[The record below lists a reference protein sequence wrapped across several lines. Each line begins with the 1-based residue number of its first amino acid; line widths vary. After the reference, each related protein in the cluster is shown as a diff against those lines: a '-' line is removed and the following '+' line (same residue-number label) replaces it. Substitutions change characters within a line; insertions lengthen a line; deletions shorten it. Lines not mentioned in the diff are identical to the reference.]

1 MLGLLA
7 SATAAADRYMPDK
20 TGLSTIFAAAVH
32 GRSSTG
38 PDQFRVPVTADGAV
52 NAETAPNWEPTDLS
66 LAGHVVLPVAIFVVT
81 LLTIDFLLSANFAA
95 TIWPANAI
103 VLVALLRHTRNLRN
117 YGSIIVGGACAIA
130 LANVVAGYGAV
141 SSAILGVTNIFEVA
155 VTLAFLS
162 ALQINAANLTS
173 FKNLLLFIVIAGGI
187 APAGS
192 DAVAAMAIGAA
203 HGIPWR
209 TVWLHSYPAHGLG
222 MIVVAPFLISITSR
236 EWQELRVRQRLAEAA
251 AIVAFVIA
259 IGICGAYF
267 RPLVFL
273 MVPAILFSTLR
284 FGLIGAT
291 AANLL
296 TGLFTSS
303 FVILNIGEP
312 ILSRSDSSERVLAMQ
327 VLLAFT
333 SLWCLPIA
341 ALLTERDRLLGD
353 LSLANAQL
361 KTESETKSHLVIG
374 LRRHLSI
381 AEERERLRLSYELHD
396 QAGQGLIAAILELNE
411 IDSLI
416 YGPARARLH
425 LVRKKMEE
433 LGKTLHRIAWELRPP
448 SIDELG
454 LRKAL
459 ASYIA
464 DWGEQCATEVDFH
477 CDDPN
482 LDEVPSEIG
491 TTVYRIVQEGLT
503 NIVKHAQQP
512 SDVSVVIRRVGA
524 TLQVIIEDNGC
535 GFDVS
540 AMAAKP
546 GGYGGLGL
554 DGMRG
559 RLILIGGTLEIESA
573 VGAGTTIFAR
583 IALDGQ
589 RSAA

>member
-1 MLGLLA
+1 L
-7 SATAAADRYMPDK
+7 
-20 TGLSTIFAAAVH
+20 H
-32 GRSSTG
+32 
-38 PDQFRVPVTADGAV
+38 
-52 NAETAPNWEPTDLS
+52 
-66 LAGHVVLPVAIFVVT
+66 
-81 LLTIDFLLSANFAA
+81 
-95 TIWPANAI
+95 
-103 VLVALLRHTRNLRN
+103 
-117 YGSIIVGGACAIA
+117 
-130 LANVVAGYGAV
+130 
-141 SSAILGVTNIFEVA
+141 
-155 VTLAFLS
+155 
-162 ALQINAANLTS
+162 INAANLTT
-173 FKNLLLFIVIAGGI
+173 FKNLLIFMAIAGVV

-192 DAVAAMAIGAA
+192 NAVNAMVIGAA

-209 TVWLHSYPAHGLG
+209 TIWLQAYPAHALG
-222 MIVVAPFLISITSR
+222 MVVVAPFLISITSR
-236 EWQELRVRQRLAEAA
+236 AWRELRVRQRLAEAS
-251 AIVAFVIA
+251 AIFAFFIA

-267 RPLVFL
+267 RPFAFL

-296 TGLFTSS
+296 TALFTSS
-303 FVILNIGEP
+303 FVLWNIGEP
-312 ILSRSDSSERVLAMQ
+312 ILSRSDSSERILAMQ

-353 LSLANAQL
+353 LSLANTQL
-361 KTESETKSHLVIG
+361 KTESETKSHLVVG

-396 QAGQGLIAAILELNE
+396 QAGQDLIAAILELNE

-416 YGPARARLH
+416 DGRARERLH

-448 SIDELG
+448 AIDELG

-464 DWGEQCATEVDFH
+464 DWGERSGTEVDFH

-482 LDEVPSEIG
+482 FDEVPNEIG

-503 NIVKHAQQP
+503 NILKHARGP

-535 GFDVS
+535 GFDVG

-546 GGYGGLGL
+546 GDYGGLGL

-559 RLILIGGTLEIESA
+559 RLILIGGTLEVESA

-583 IALDGQ
+583 IALDSQ

>member
-1 MLGLLA
+1 
-7 SATAAADRYMPDK
+7 MPDR
-20 TGLSTIFAAAVH
+20 TGLSNIIAAAVH

-38 PDQFRVPVTADGAV
+38 SDQFRVPAAGDGAV
-52 NAETAPNWEPTDLS
+52 AAEIPSHWEPADLS
-66 LAGHVVLPVAIFVVT
+66 LAGHLLLPAAIFAVT
-81 LLTIDFLLSANFAA
+81 LLTLEFLLSANFAA
-95 TIWPANAI
+95 TIWPVNAV

-117 YGSIIVGGACAIA
+117 YGSIIIGSACAIA
-130 LANVVAGYGAV
+130 LANVVVGESAA
-141 SSAILGVTNIFEVA
+141 SSAIFGVANIFEVA

-162 ALQINAANLTS
+162 VLHVNAANFTS
-173 FKNLLLFIVIAGGI
+173 FKNLLIFMAIAGGV

-192 DAVAAMAIGAA
+192 NAVNAMVIGAA

-209 TVWLHSYPAHGLG
+209 TVWLQAYPAHALG
-222 MIVVAPFLISITSR
+222 MVVVAPFLISITSR
-236 EWQELRVRQRLAEAA
+236 EWHELRVRQRLAEAA
-251 AIVAFVIA
+251 AVFAFVIA
-259 IGICGAYF
+259 IGFCSAYF
-267 RPLVFL
+267 RPFVFL
-273 MVPAILFSTLR
+273 LVPAILFSTLR

-296 TGLFTSS
+296 TAFITSS

-361 KTESETKSHLVIG
+361 KSESETKSHLVIG

-411 IDSLI
+411 IDAMI
-416 YGPARARLH
+416 HGAARERLH
-425 LVRKKMEE
+425 LVRKKMED

-448 SIDELG
+448 AIDELG

-464 DWGEQCATEVDFH
+464 DWGERCGTEVDFH

-482 LDEVPSEIG
+482 LDEVASEIG

-503 NIVKHAQQP
+503 NIVKHARGP

-535 GFDVS
+535 GFDVG

-546 GGYGGLGL
+546 GDYSGLGL

>member
-1 MLGLLA
+1 M
-7 SATAAADRYMPDK
+7 RDK
-20 TGLSTIFAAAVH
+20 TGLSNIFAAAMH
-32 GRSSTG
+32 GRSSAG
-38 PDQFRVPVTADGAV
+38 PDQFRVPATGDWA
-52 NAETAPNWEPTDLS
+52 AETPANREPADLS
-66 LAGHVVLPVAIFVVT
+66 LAGHVLLPVAIFVVT
-81 LLTIDFLLSANFAA
+81 LLTLDFLLGANFAA
-95 TIWPANAI
+95 TIWAPNAI
-103 VLVALLRHTRNLRN
+103 VLVALLRHSRSLRN
-117 YGSIIVGGACAIA
+117 YGSILVGSTCAIA
-130 LANVVAGYGAV
+130 LANVVVG
-141 SSAILGVTNIFEVA
+141 SSAVFAAIFGVANIFEVV

-162 ALQINAANLTS
+162 VFHINAANLTG
-173 FKNLLLFIVIAGGI
+173 FKNLLIFMVIAGVV

-192 DAVAAMAIGAA
+192 NAVNAMVIGAA

-209 TVWLHSYPAHGLG
+209 SVWLQAYPAHALG
-222 MIVVAPFLISITSR
+222 MIVVAPFLISVTSR
-236 EWQELRVRQRLAEAA
+236 EWHELRVRQRLAEAA
-251 AIVAFVIA
+251 AIFAFVIA
-259 IGICGAYF
+259 VGVCGAYF
-267 RPLVFL
+267 RPFVFL
-273 MVPAILFSTLR
+273 MVPAILFATLR
-284 FGLIGAT
+284 FGMIGAT

-296 TGLFTSS
+296 TALFTSS
-303 FVILNIGEP
+303 FVLLNIGEP
-312 ILSRSDSSERVLAMQ
+312 ILSRSDSSERILAMQ

-411 IDSLI
+411 IDAMI
-416 YGPARARLH
+416 HGAARERLH

-448 SIDELG
+448 AIDELG

-464 DWGEQCATEVDFH
+464 DWGEQCGTEVDFH
-477 CDDPN
+477 CDDAN

-503 NIVKHAQQP
+503 NILKHAHGP

-524 TLQVIIEDNGC
+524 TLQVTIEDNGC
-535 GFDVS
+535 GFDVG

-559 RLILIGGTLEIESA
+559 RLILIGGTLEVESA
-573 VGAGTTIFAR
+573 VGTGTTIFAR

>member
-1 MLGLLA
+1 M
-7 SATAAADRYMPDK
+7 
-20 TGLSTIFAAAVH
+20 H
-32 GRSSTG
+32 GRSSTRA
-38 PDQFRVPVTADGAV
+38 DQLRVSAIGEAV
-52 NAETAPNWEPTDLS
+52 SDAACGREPFSDLS
-66 LAGHVVLPVAIFVVT
+66 LAEQLLLPVAIFVVT
-81 LLTIDFLLSANFAA
+81 LLAIDFSRSANFAA
-95 TIWPANAI
+95 TVWPSNAI
-103 VLVALLRHTRNLRN
+103 VLVALLQHARNLRN
-117 YGSIIVGGACAIA
+117 YGSIIVGSAGA
-130 LANVVAGYGAV
+130 LALASAVSGNGAV
-141 SSAILGVTNIFEVA
+141 PSAILSAANIFEVS

-162 ALQINAANLTS
+162 VWHINAANLTG
-173 FKNLLLFIVIAGGI
+173 FRNLLIFMFIAGGV

-192 DAVAAMAIGAA
+192 DAIIAMAIGAA

-222 MIVVAPFLISITSR
+222 MMVVAPFFISVTSQ
-236 EWQELRVRQRLAEAA
+236 EWHELRVRQRLTEAA
-251 AIVAFVIA
+251 AIFAFVIA
-259 IGICGAYF
+259 VGICAAYF
-267 RPLVFL
+267 RPFIFL

-296 TGLFTSS
+296 TALFISS

-312 ILSRSDSSERVLAMQ
+312 ILSRSDSSERILAMQ
-327 VLLAFT
+327 VLLAVT

-341 ALLTERDRLLGD
+341 ALLRERDRLLGE

-396 QAGQGLIAAILELNE
+396 QAGQDLIAAILELNE

-416 YGPARARLH
+416 YGPARARLL

-448 SIDELG
+448 AIDELG

-464 DWGEQCATEVDFH
+464 DWGERCGTEVDFH

-503 NIVKHAQQP
+503 NIVKHARGP

-535 GFDVS
+535 GFDVG
-540 AMAAKP
+540 AMAATP

-559 RLILIGGTLEIESA
+559 RLILIGGTLEVESA

>member
-1 MLGLLA
+1 
-7 SATAAADRYMPDK
+7 MPDR
-20 TGLSTIFAAAVH
+20 TGLSNIFAATMN

-38 PDQFRVPVTADGAV
+38 PDQFRVPWTGDGAV
-52 NAETAPNWEPTDLS
+52 NAETAANREPADLTF
-66 LAGHVVLPVAIFVVT
+66 AGLVLLPVTIFVVT
-81 LLTIDFLLSANFAA
+81 LLTIDFLLGANYVA

-103 VLVALLRHTRNLRN
+103 VLVALLRHSRNLRN

-130 LANVVAGYGAV
+130 LANAAV
-141 SSAILGVTNIFEVA
+141 GNSAASSAIFGVANIFEVA

-162 ALQINAANLTS
+162 VLHINAANLTS
-173 FKNLLLFIVIAGGI
+173 FKNLLIFMVIAGVV

-192 DAVAAMAIGAA
+192 NAVNAMVIGAA

-209 TVWLHSYPAHGLG
+209 TIWLQAYPAHALG
-222 MIVVAPFLISITSR
+222 MVVVAPFLISITSR
-236 EWQELRVRQRLAEAA
+236 AWHELRVRQRLAEAA
-251 AIVAFVIA
+251 TIFAFFVA

-267 RPLVFL
+267 RPFAFL

-296 TGLFTSS
+296 TSLFTSS
-303 FVILNIGEP
+303 FVLWNIGEP
-312 ILSRSDSSERVLAMQ
+312 ILSRSDSSERILAMQ

-353 LSLANAQL
+353 LSLANTQL
-361 KTESETKSHLVIG
+361 KTESETKSHLVVG

-396 QAGQGLIAAILELNE
+396 QAGQDLIAAILELNE
-411 IDSLI
+411 IDSLVD
-416 YGPARARLH
+416 GPARERLH

-448 SIDELG
+448 AIDELG

-464 DWGEQCATEVDFH
+464 DWGERCGTEVDFH

-482 LDEVPSEIG
+482 LDEVPNEIG

-503 NIVKHAQQP
+503 NILKHARGP

-535 GFDVS
+535 GFEVG

-559 RLILIGGTLEIESA
+559 RLILIGGTLEVESA

-583 IALDGQ
+583 IALDSQ

>member
-1 MLGLLA
+1 M
-7 SATAAADRYMPDK
+7 ADR
-20 TGLSTIFAAAVH
+20 TGLSNIIAAAVH
-32 GRSSTG
+32 GRSSTVA
-38 PDQFRVPVTADGAV
+38 DQFRVPATGEAAPKAEAVAD
-52 NAETAPNWEPTDLS
+52 PEPADLS
-66 LAGHVVLPVAIFVVT
+66 LAGHVLLPVGIFTVT
-81 LLTIDFLLSANFAA
+81 LLTLEFLLSADFAA

-103 VLVALLRHTRNLRN
+103 VLVALLRHRRNVRN
-117 YGSIIVGGACAIA
+117 YGSIIIGGICAIA
-130 LANVVAGYGAV
+130 LANVAIGDSAV
-141 SSAILGVTNIFEVA
+141 SSAIFGVANIFEVA
-155 VTLAFLS
+155 ITLAFLS
-162 ALQINAANLTS
+162 ALRINAANLTS
-173 FKNLLLFIVIAGGI
+173 FKNLLIFMAIAGVV

-192 DAVAAMAIGAA
+192 NAVNAMVIGAA

-209 TVWLHSYPAHGLG
+209 TVWLQAYPAHALGL
-222 MIVVAPFLISITSR
+222 IVVAPFLISVTSR

-251 AIVAFVIA
+251 AIFAFVIVV
-259 IGICGAYF
+259 GICSAYF
-267 RPLVFL
+267 RPFVFL

-284 FGLIGAT
+284 FGMFGAT
-291 AANLL
+291 TANLL
-296 TGLFTSS
+296 TALFTSS

-312 ILSRSDSSERVLAMQ
+312 ILTRSDFSERVLAMQ

-353 LSLANAQL
+353 LSRANAQL
-361 KTESETKSHLVIG
+361 KTESETKSHLVVG

-381 AEERERLRLSYELHD
+381 VEERERLRLSYELHD
-396 QAGQGLIAAILELNE
+396 QAGQDLIAAILELNE

-416 YGPARARLH
+416 NGPGRERLH

-448 SIDELG
+448 AIDELG

-464 DWGEQCATEVDFH
+464 DWGERCGTEVDFH
-477 CDDPN
+477 CDDPD
-482 LDEVPSEIG
+482 LDGVPNEIG

-503 NIVKHAQQP
+503 NIVKHAQGP

-535 GFDVS
+535 GFDVG

-559 RLILIGGTLEIESA
+559 RLILIGGTLEVESA

>member
-1 MLGLLA
+1 
-7 SATAAADRYMPDK
+7 MPDK
-20 TGLSTIFAAAVH
+20 TGLSNIIAAAVH

-38 PDQFRVPVTADGAV
+38 PDQFRVPVAGDGAA
-52 NAETAPNWEPTDLS
+52 NAESPSRREPADLS
-66 LAGHVVLPVAIFVVT
+66 LAGHVLLPVAIFAVT
-81 LLTIDFLLSANFAA
+81 LLTLDFLLSPNFTA

-103 VLVALLRHTRNLRN
+103 ILVALLRHTRNLRN
-117 YGSIIVGGACAIA
+117 YGSIIVGSACAIA
-130 LANVVAGYGAV
+130 LANVAVGA
-141 SSAILGVTNIFEVA
+141 SAAPSAIFGVANIFEVA

-162 ALQINAANLTS
+162 ALHINAANLTS
-173 FKNLLLFIVIAGGI
+173 FRNLLIFIVIAGGV

-192 DAVAAMAIGAA
+192 NAVNAMAIGAL

-209 TVWLHSYPAHGLG
+209 TVWLQAYPAHALG
-222 MIVVAPFLISITSR
+222 MIVVVPFLISVTSR
-236 EWQELRVRQRLAEAA
+236 EWRELRVRQRLAEAA
-251 AIVAFVIA
+251 AIFALVIA
-259 IGICGAYF
+259 VGICAAYF
-267 RPLVFL
+267 RPFAFL
-273 MVPAILFSTLR
+273 LVPAILFSTLR

-296 TGLFTSS
+296 TALFTSS
-303 FVILNIGEP
+303 FVLFNIGEP
-312 ILSRSDSSERVLAMQ
+312 ILSRSDSSERILAMQ

-353 LSLANAQL
+353 LSLANTQL

-396 QAGQGLIAAILELNE
+396 EAGQGLIAAILELNE

-448 SIDELG
+448 AIDELG

-464 DWGEQCATEVDFH
+464 DWGERCGTEVDFH

-503 NIVKHAQQP
+503 NIVKHARGP

-535 GFDVS
+535 GFDVG

-546 GGYGGLGL
+546 DGYGGLGL

-573 VGAGTTIFAR
+573 VGAGTTLFAR

-589 RSAA
+589 RTAA

>member
-1 MLGLLA
+1 
-7 SATAAADRYMPDK
+7 MPDR
-20 TGLSTIFAAAVH
+20 TELSNIIAAAVH

-38 PDQFRVPVTADGAV
+38 SDQFRVPAAGDGAV
-52 NAETAPNWEPTDLS
+52 AAEIPSHWEPADLS
-66 LAGHVVLPVAIFVVT
+66 LAGHLLLPAAIFAVT
-81 LLTIDFLLSANFAA
+81 LLTLEFLLSANFAA
-95 TIWPANAI
+95 TIWPVNAI

-117 YGSIIVGGACAIA
+117 YGSIIIGSACAIA
-130 LANVVAGYGAV
+130 LANVVVGESAA
-141 SSAILGVTNIFEVA
+141 SSAIFGVANIFEVA

-162 ALQINAANLTS
+162 VLHVNAANFTS
-173 FKNLLLFIVIAGGI
+173 FKNLLIFIVIAGGV

-192 DAVAAMAIGAA
+192 NAVNAMVIGAA

-209 TVWLHSYPAHGLG
+209 TVWLQAYPAHALG
-222 MIVVAPFLISITSR
+222 MVVVAPFLISITSR
-236 EWQELRVRQRLAEAA
+236 EWHELRVRQRLAEAA
-251 AIVAFVIA
+251 AVFAFVIA

-267 RPLVFL
+267 RPFVFL
-273 MVPAILFSTLR
+273 LVPAILFSTLR

-296 TGLFTSS
+296 TAFITSS

-396 QAGQGLIAAILELNE
+396 QAGQGLIAAILELSE

-416 YGPARARLH
+416 DGPARERLH

-448 SIDELG
+448 AIDELG

-464 DWGEQCATEVDFH
+464 DWGERCGTEVDFH

-482 LDEVPSEIG
+482 LDEVASEIG

-503 NIVKHAQQP
+503 NIVKHARGP

-535 GFDVS
+535 GFDVG

-546 GGYGGLGL
+546 GDYSGLGL

>member
-1 MLGLLA
+1 
-7 SATAAADRYMPDK
+7 MPDR
-20 TGLSTIFAAAVH
+20 TGFSNIFAAAVH
-32 GRSSTG
+32 GRPPIG
-38 PDQFRVPVTADGAV
+38 AEPLRVSETADARSD
-52 NAETAPNWEPTDLS
+52 AASAPLPDLS
-66 LAGHVVLPVAIFVVT
+66 LAGHLLLPVAIFAVT
-81 LLTIDFLLSANFAA
+81 LLAIEFSRSANFAA
-95 TIWPANAI
+95 TIWPTNAI
-103 VLVALLRHTRNLRN
+103 VLVALLRHARNLRN
-117 YGSIIVGGACAIA
+117 YGSIIVGSACAIA
-130 LANVVAGYGAV
+130 LASAV
-141 SSAILGVTNIFEVA
+141 SGNGAGPSAILGAANIFEVA

-162 ALQINAANLTS
+162 VLHIGAANLTS
-173 FKNLLLFIVIAGGI
+173 FRNLLIFMFVAGGV

-192 DAVAAMAIGAA
+192 DAIIAMVVGSV
-203 HGIPWR
+203 HDIPWR
-209 TVWLHSYPAHGLG
+209 TVWLHFYPAHGLG
-222 MIVVAPFLISITSR
+222 MMIVAPFLISVTSQQWH
-236 EWQELRVRQRLAEAA
+236 EQRVRQRRAEAA
-251 AIVAFVIA
+251 GIFAMVIA
-259 IGICGAYF
+259 VGICSAYF
-267 RPLVFL
+267 RSFIFL
-273 MVPAILFSTLR
+273 MVPAILFATVR

-291 AANLL
+291 TANLL
-296 TGLFTSS
+296 TALCTSS

-312 ILSRSDSSERVLAMQ
+312 LLSRSDPSERVLALQ
-327 VLLAFT
+327 VLLAIT

-361 KTESETKSHLVIG
+361 QRESETKSHLVVG

-396 QAGQGLIAAILELNE
+396 QAGQDLIAAILELNE
-411 IDSLI
+411 IDALVD
-416 YGPARARLH
+416 GPARERLH

-448 SIDELG
+448 AIDELG

-464 DWGEQCATEVDFH
+464 DWGERCGTEVDFH

-503 NIVKHAQQP
+503 NILKHAQQP

-524 TLQVIIEDNGC
+524 TLQVTIEDNGC
-535 GFDVS
+535 GFDVG

-546 GGYGGLGL
+546 GTYRGLGL

-559 RLILIGGTLEIESA
+559 RLLLIGGTLEIESA

>member
-1 MLGLLA
+1 M
-7 SATAAADRYMPDK
+7 ADR
-20 TGLSTIFAAAVH
+20 TGLSNIIAAAVH

-38 PDQFRVPVTADGAV
+38 LDQFRAPATGDGAV
-52 NAETAPNWEPTDLS
+52 NAETPSNREPADLS
-66 LAGHVVLPVAIFVVT
+66 LAGHILLPVAIFAVT
-81 LLTIDFLLSANFAA
+81 LLTLEFLLGANFAA

-103 VLVALLRHTRNLRN
+103 VLVALLRHARNLRN
-117 YGSIIVGGACAIA
+117 YGSIIVGSACAIA
-130 LANVVAGYGAV
+130 LANVVV
-141 SSAILGVTNIFEVA
+141 DSSAVPSMILGAANIFEVV

-162 ALQINAANLTS
+162 VLRIDAANLTS
-173 FKNLLLFIVIAGGI
+173 FKNLLIFIVIAGGV

-192 DAVAAMAIGAA
+192 NAINAMVIGAA

-209 TVWLHSYPAHGLG
+209 TIWLQAYPAHALG

-236 EWQELRVRQRLAEAA
+236 EWHELRVRQRLAEAA
-251 AIVAFVIA
+251 ATFAFVIA
-259 IGICGAYF
+259 IGIGSAYF
-267 RPLVFL
+267 RPFAFL

-291 AANLL
+291 TANLL
-296 TGLFTSS
+296 TAFCTSS

-312 ILSRSDSSERVLAMQ
+312 ILTRSDSSERVLAMQ

-353 LSLANAQL
+353 LSRANAQL
-361 KTESETKSHLVIG
+361 KTESETKSHLVVG

-396 QAGQGLIAAILELNE
+396 QAGQDLIAAILELNE

-416 YGPARARLH
+416 HGPGRERLH

-448 SIDELG
+448 AIDELG

-464 DWGEQCATEVDFH
+464 DWGERCGTEVDFH
-477 CDDPN
+477 CDDPD
-482 LDEVPSEIG
+482 LDGVPNEIG

-503 NIVKHAQQP
+503 NIVKHAQGP

-535 GFDVS
+535 GFDVG

-559 RLILIGGTLEIESA
+559 RLILIGGTLEVESA

>member
-1 MLGLLA
+1 
-7 SATAAADRYMPDK
+7 MPDR
-20 TGLSTIFAAAVH
+20 TGLSKLFAAAVH
-32 GRSSTG
+32 GRSSAG
-38 PDQFRVPVTADGAV
+38 LDQFRAPATGDRAV
-52 NAETAPNWEPTDLS
+52 DAEPPANREPADLS
-66 LAGHVVLPVAIFVVT
+66 LAGHVLLPVAIFVVT
-81 LLTIDFLLSANFAA
+81 LLTLDFLLSANFAA

-117 YGSIIVGGACAIA
+117 YGSIIASSACAIA
-130 LANVVAGYGAV
+130 LANVAV
-141 SSAILGVTNIFEVA
+141 GDSAASSATFGVANIFEVA
-155 VTLAFLS
+155 VTLAFL
-162 ALQINAANLTS
+162 AVLHINAANLTS
-173 FKNLLLFIVIAGGI
+173 FKNLLIFIFIAGGV

-192 DAVAAMAIGAA
+192 NAVVAMVIGAA

-209 TVWLHSYPAHGLG
+209 TVWLQAYPAHALG
-222 MIVVAPFLISITSR
+222 MIVVAPFLISVTSR
-236 EWQELRVRQRLAEAA
+236 EWHELRVRQRAAEAA
-251 AIVAFVIA
+251 AIFAFVIA
-259 IGICGAYF
+259 VGICAAYF
-267 RPLVFL
+267 RPFVFL
-273 MVPAILFSTLR
+273 LVPAILVSTLR
-284 FGLIGAT
+284 FGMIGAT

-296 TGLFTSS
+296 TALFTSS
-303 FVILNIGEP
+303 FVLLNIGEP
-312 ILSRSDSSERVLAMQ
+312 ILSRSDSSERILAMQ

-341 ALLTERDRLLGD
+341 ALLTERDRLLGE

-448 SIDELG
+448 AIDELG

-503 NIVKHAQQP
+503 NIVKHAREP

-540 AMAAKP
+540 AIAAKP
-546 GGYGGLGL
+546 GGYSGLGL

>member
-1 MLGLLA
+1 ML
-7 SATAAADRYMPDK
+7 
-20 TGLSTIFAAAVH
+20 
-32 GRSSTG
+32 GRSSAG
-38 PDQFRVPVTADGAV
+38 LDQFRVPATGDRAV
-52 NAETAPNWEPTDLS
+52 DAETPASREPADLS
-66 LAGHVVLPVAIFVVT
+66 LAEHVLLPVAIFVVT
-81 LLTIDFLLSANFAA
+81 LLTLDFLLSANFAA

-103 VLVALLRHTRNLRN
+103 VLVALLRHSRNLRN
-117 YGSIIVGGACAIA
+117 YGSIIVSSACAIA
-130 LANVVAGYGAV
+130 LANVAVGYSAA
-141 SSAILGVTNIFEVA
+141 SSAIFGVANIFEVA
-155 VTLAFLS
+155 VTLAFL
-162 ALQINAANLTS
+162 AVLHINAANLTS
-173 FKNLLLFIVIAGGI
+173 FKNLLIFIAIAGGV

-192 DAVAAMAIGAA
+192 NAVVAMAIGAA

-209 TVWLHSYPAHGLG
+209 TVWLQAYPAHALG
-222 MIVVAPFLISITSR
+222 MIVVAPFLIGVTSR
-236 EWQELRVRQRLAEAA
+236 EWHELRVRQRLAEAA
-251 AIVAFVIA
+251 ATFAFVIA
-259 IGICGAYF
+259 VGICAAYF
-267 RPLVFL
+267 RPFVFL
-273 MVPAILFSTLR
+273 LVPAILFSTLR
-284 FGLIGAT
+284 FGMIGAT

-296 TGLFTSS
+296 TALFTSS
-303 FVILNIGEP
+303 FVLLNIGEP
-312 ILSRSDSSERVLAMQ
+312 ILSRSDSSERILAMQ

-341 ALLTERDRLLGD
+341 ALLTERDRLLGE

-416 YGPARARLH
+416 YGPARARLQ

-448 SIDELG
+448 AIDELG

-464 DWGEQCATEVDFH
+464 DWGEQRATEVDFH

-503 NIVKHAQQP
+503 NIVKHAREP

-540 AMAAKP
+540 AIAAKP

-559 RLILIGGTLEIESA
+559 RLILIGGTLEIEST

>member
-1 MLGLLA
+1 
-7 SATAAADRYMPDK
+7 MPDR
-20 TGLSTIFAAAVH
+20 TGLSNIFAAAVH

-38 PDQFRVPVTADGAV
+38 QDQFRAPATGHGAV
-52 NAETAPNWEPTDLS
+52 NAETPSNREPADLS
-66 LAGHVVLPVAIFVVT
+66 LAGHILLPVAIFAVT
-81 LLTIDFLLSANFAA
+81 LLTLEFLLGANFAA
-95 TIWPANAI
+95 TIWPANAV

-117 YGSIIVGGACAIA
+117 YGSNIIRSNRAIA
-130 LANVVAGYGAV
+130 LPHVVVGESAA
-141 SSAILGVTNIFEVA
+141 SSAIFGVANIFEVA

-162 ALQINAANLTS
+162 ALRINADNLTS
-173 FKNLLLFIVIAGGI
+173 FKNLLIFMAIAGVV

-192 DAVAAMAIGAA
+192 NAVNAMVIGAA

-209 TVWLHSYPAHGLG
+209 TIWLQAYPAHALG
-222 MIVVAPFLISITSR
+222 MIVVAPFLISVTSR
-236 EWQELRVRQRLAEAA
+236 EWYELRVRQRLAEAA
-251 AIVAFVIA
+251 AIFAVVIA
-259 IGICGAYF
+259 VGVCGAYF
-267 RPLVFL
+267 RPFIFL

-284 FGLIGAT
+284 FGMIGAT
-291 AANLL
+291 TANLL
-296 TGLFTSS
+296 TALFPSS
-303 FVILNIGEP
+303 SVIFNIGEP
-312 ILSRSDSSERVLAMQ
+312 ILSQSDSSERVLAMQ

-341 ALLTERDRLLGD
+341 ALLSERDRLLGD
-353 LSLANAQL
+353 LSRANAQL
-361 KTESETKSHLVIG
+361 KTESETKSHLVVG

-396 QAGQGLIAAILELNE
+396 QAGQDLIAAILALND
-411 IDSLI
+411 IDSLV
-416 YGPARARLH
+416 YAPARERLH
-425 LVRKKMEE
+425 LVGKKMEE

-448 SIDELG
+448 AIDELG

-464 DWGEQCATEVDFH
+464 DWGERCGTEVDFH

-503 NIVKHAQQP
+503 NIVKHARGP

-535 GFDVS
+535 GFDVG

-546 GGYGGLGL
+546 GDYSGLGL

-559 RLILIGGTLEIESA
+559 RLILIGGTLEVESA
-573 VGAGTTIFAR
+573 VGAGTTIFPR

-589 RSAA
+589 RAAA

>member
-1 MLGLLA
+1 
-7 SATAAADRYMPDK
+7 MPDK
-20 TGLSTIFAAAVH
+20 TGLSNIFAAAVH

-38 PDQFRVPVTADGAV
+38 PDQFRMPAAGDGAV
-52 NAETAPNWEPTDLS
+52 NAETAANREPGDLS
-66 LAGHVVLPVAIFVVT
+66 LAGHVLLPVAIFVVT
-81 LLTIDFLLSANFAA
+81 LLTLDFLLGANFVA

-117 YGSIIVGGACAIA
+117 YGSIVIGGICAIA
-130 LANVVAGYGAV
+130 LANVAV
-141 SSAILGVTNIFEVA
+141 GNSAVPSAIFGIANIFEVA

-162 ALQINAANLTS
+162 ALRINAANLTS
-173 FKNLLLFIVIAGGI
+173 FKNLLIFIVIAGGV

-192 DAVAAMAIGAA
+192 NAVNAMAIGAA

-209 TVWLHSYPAHGLG
+209 TVWLQAYPAHALG
-222 MIVVAPFLISITSR
+222 MIVVTPFLISVTSR

-251 AIVAFVIA
+251 AIFAFVIA
-259 IGICGAYF
+259 VGICAAYF
-267 RPLVFL
+267 RPFAFL
-273 MVPAILFSTLR
+273 LVPAILVSTLR

-296 TGLFTSS
+296 TALFTSS
-303 FVILNIGEP
+303 FVISNIGEP
-312 ILSRSDSSERVLAMQ
+312 ILSRSDSSERILAMQ

-396 QAGQGLIAAILELNE
+396 EAGQGLIAAILELNE

-416 YGPARARLH
+416 HGPARERLH

-448 SIDELG
+448 AIDELG

-464 DWGEQCATEVDFH
+464 DWGERCGTEVDFH

-503 NIVKHAQQP
+503 NIVKHARQP

-535 GFDVS
+535 GFDVG

-546 GGYGGLGL
+546 GGHGGLGL

-559 RLILIGGTLEIESA
+559 RLILIGGTLEVESA

-589 RSAA
+589 RTAA

>member
-1 MLGLLA
+1 M
-7 SATAAADRYMPDK
+7 
-20 TGLSTIFAAAVH
+20 
-32 GRSSTG
+32 
-38 PDQFRVPVTADGAV
+38 
-52 NAETAPNWEPTDLS
+52 
-66 LAGHVVLPVAIFVVT
+66 
-81 LLTIDFLLSANFAA
+81 
-95 TIWPANAI
+95 
-103 VLVALLRHTRNLRN
+103 
-117 YGSIIVGGACAIA
+117 
-130 LANVVAGYGAV
+130 
-141 SSAILGVTNIFEVA
+141 
-155 VTLAFLS
+155 
-162 ALQINAANLTS
+162 
-173 FKNLLLFIVIAGGI
+173 
-187 APAGS
+187 
-192 DAVAAMAIGAA
+192 
-203 HGIPWR
+203 
-209 TVWLHSYPAHGLG
+209 
-222 MIVVAPFLISITSR
+222 VVAPFLVSVTSPKLQSMRMRRRAR
-236 EWQELRVRQRLAEAA
+236 EVA
-251 AIVAFVIA
+251 AIFSIAVAVA
-259 IGICGAYF
+259 VCGAYF
-267 RPLVFL
+267 RPLVF
-273 MVPAILFSTLR
+273 MTVPVILLATLR

-291 AANLL
+291 TSNLM
-296 TGLFTSS
+296 FAIVTSI
-303 FVILNIGEP
+303 FVIFGIGEP
-312 ILSRSDSSERVLAMQ
+312 LIAQAELSDRIVALQ

-374 LRRHLSI
+374 LRRHLSF

-411 IDSLI
+411 IDPLI
-416 YGPARARLH
+416 HGPARERLH

-448 SIDELG
+448 AIDELG

-464 DWGEQCATEVDFH
+464 DWGERCGTEVDFH

-503 NIVKHAQQP
+503 NILKHAHGP
-512 SDVSVVIRRVGA
+512 SDVSVVIRRVGV
-524 TLQVIIEDNGC
+524 TLQITIEDNGC

-546 GGYGGLGL
+546 GGYSGLGL

-559 RLILIGGTLEIESA
+559 RLILIGGTLEVESA

-589 RSAA
+589 RPAA

>member
-1 MLGLLA
+1 MLIETGVAKFLA
-7 SATAAADRYMPDK
+7 AFQRGAITT
-20 TGLSTIFAAAVH
+20 TGQL
-32 GRSSTG
+32 R
-38 PDQFRVPVTADGAV
+38 PVTAND
-52 NAETAPNWEPTDLS
+52 APDSEPTPVAQAPFASLS
-66 LAGHVVLPVAIFVVT
+66 LAGLALLLAAVFAVTFIAIEISHASNFVVT
-81 LLTIDFLLSANFAA
+81 F
-95 TIWPANAI
+95 WPTNAI
-103 VLVALLRHTRNLRN
+103 ILVALLRHVPSLRN
-117 YGSIIVGGACAIA
+117 YGAILVGNACAIV
-130 LANVVAGYGAV
+130 LASVATGNGLKF
-141 SSAILGVTNIFEVA
+141 SAILTAMNIIEVA
-155 VTLAFLS
+155 VTWALLS
-162 ALQINAANLTS
+162 LLKIGVANLTS
-173 FKNLLLFIVIAGGI
+173 FKNLFKFILIA
-187 APAGS
+187 
-192 DAVAAMAIGAA
+192 AVAVPMCTGAVGAMVIGSEHA
-203 HGIPWR
+203 IPWR
-209 TVWLHSYPAHGLG
+209 AVWLHSYPAHALG
-222 MIVVAPFLISITSR
+222 IMVVAPFLISVMSPELQSMRIRRRTR
-236 EWQELRVRQRLAEAA
+236 EAVALLTIAVAVAA
-251 AIVAFVIA
+251 
-259 IGICGAYF
+259 CGAYF
-267 RPLVFL
+267 RPLVF
-273 MVPAILFSTLR
+273 MTVPVVLFATLR

-291 AANLL
+291 TSNLM
-296 TGLFTSS
+296 FAVITSI
-303 FVILNIGEP
+303 FVIFGIGEP
-312 ILSRSDSSERVLAMQ
+312 LFAQAELSDRVVALQILLTFA
-327 VLLAFT
+327 

-374 LRRHLSI
+374 LRRHLSF

-411 IDSLI
+411 IDPLI
-416 YGPARARLH
+416 HGPARERLH

-448 SIDELG
+448 AIDELG

-464 DWGEQCATEVDFH
+464 DWGERCGTEVDFH

-503 NIVKHAQQP
+503 NILKHAHGP
-512 SDVSVVIRRVGA
+512 SDVSVVIRRVGV
-524 TLQVIIEDNGC
+524 TLQITIEDNGC

-546 GGYGGLGL
+546 GGYSGLGL

-559 RLILIGGTLEIESA
+559 RLILIGGTLEVESA

>member
-1 MLGLLA
+1 
-7 SATAAADRYMPDK
+7 MPDK
-20 TGLSTIFAAAVH
+20 TGLCNIFAAAVL
-32 GRSSTG
+32 GQSATA
-38 PDQFRVPVTADGAV
+38 PDQFRVPAIGDGAAV
-52 NAETAPNWEPTDLS
+52 GETPANREPADLS
-66 LAGHVVLPVAIFVVT
+66 LAGHVLLPVAIFVVT
-81 LLTIDFLLSANFAA
+81 LLTLDFLLGANFVA

-103 VLVALLRHTRNLRN
+103 VLVALLRHARNLRN
-117 YGSIIVGGACAIA
+117 YGSIIVGGICAIA
-130 LANVVAGYGAV
+130 LANVAV
-141 SSAILGVTNIFEVA
+141 GNSAAPSAIFGVANIFEVA

-162 ALQINAANLTS
+162 VFHINAANLTS
-173 FKNLLLFIVIAGGI
+173 FKNLLIFIAIAGGV

-192 DAVAAMAIGAA
+192 NAVNAMVIGAA

-209 TVWLHSYPAHGLG
+209 TVWLQAYPAHALG

-236 EWQELRVRQRLAEAA
+236 EWHELRVRQRLAEAA
-251 AIVAFVIA
+251 AIFALVIA
-259 IGICGAYF
+259 VGICAAYF
-267 RPLVFL
+267 RPFAFL
-273 MVPAILFSTLR
+273 LVPAILFSTLR

-296 TGLFTSS
+296 TALFTSS
-303 FVILNIGEP
+303 FVLLNIGEP
-312 ILSRSDSSERVLAMQ
+312 ILSRSDSSERILAMQ

-341 ALLTERDRLLGD
+341 ALLTERDRLLGK
-353 LSLANAQL
+353 LSLANTQL
-361 KTESETKSHLVIG
+361 QKESETKSHLVVG
-374 LRRHLSI
+374 LRRHLSVV
-381 AEERERLRLSYELHD
+381 EERERLRLSYELHD

-411 IDSLI
+411 IDPLI

-464 DWGEQCATEVDFH
+464 DWGERCGTEVDFH

-503 NIVKHAQQP
+503 NILKHAQGP

-535 GFDVS
+535 GFDVG

-559 RLILIGGTLEIESA
+559 RLILIGGTLEVESA

>member
-1 MLGLLA
+1 LVDLLA
-7 SATAAADRYMPDK
+7 SATAADRQMPDR
-20 TGLSTIFAAAVH
+20 TGLSNIFAATVN

-38 PDQFRVPVTADGAV
+38 PDQFRVPATGDGAV
-52 NAETAPNWEPTDLS
+52 NAETAANREPADLT
-66 LAGHVVLPVAIFVVT
+66 LAGLVLLPVTIFVVT
-81 LLTIDFLLSANFAA
+81 LLTIDFLLGANYVA

-103 VLVALLRHTRNLRN
+103 VLVALLRHSRNLRN
-117 YGSIIVGGACAIA
+117 YGSIIVGSACAIA
-130 LANVVAGYGAV
+130 LANAAV
-141 SSAILGVTNIFEVA
+141 GNSAASSAIFGVANIFEVA

-162 ALQINAANLTS
+162 VLHINAANLTS
-173 FKNLLLFIVIAGGI
+173 FKNLLIFMAVAGVV

-192 DAVAAMAIGAA
+192 NAVNAMVIGAA

-209 TVWLHSYPAHGLG
+209 TIWLQAYPAHALG
-222 MIVVAPFLISITSR
+222 MVVVAPFLISITSR
-236 EWQELRVRQRLAEAA
+236 EWHELRVRQRLAEAA
-251 AIVAFVIA
+251 AIFAFFIA

-267 RPLVFL
+267 RPFAFL

-296 TGLFTSS
+296 TALFTSS
-303 FVILNIGEP
+303 FVLWNIGEP
-312 ILSRSDSSERVLAMQ
+312 ILSRSDSSERILAMQ

-353 LSLANAQL
+353 LSLANTQL
-361 KTESETKSHLVIG
+361 KTESETKSHLVVG

-396 QAGQGLIAAILELNE
+396 QAGQDLIAAILELNE

-416 YGPARARLH
+416 DGRARERLH

-448 SIDELG
+448 AIDELG

-464 DWGEQCATEVDFH
+464 DWGERSGTEVDFH

-482 LDEVPSEIG
+482 FDEVPNEIG

-503 NIVKHAQQP
+503 NILKHARGP

-535 GFDVS
+535 GFDVG

-559 RLILIGGTLEIESA
+559 RLILIGGTLEVESA

-583 IALDGQ
+583 IALDSQ